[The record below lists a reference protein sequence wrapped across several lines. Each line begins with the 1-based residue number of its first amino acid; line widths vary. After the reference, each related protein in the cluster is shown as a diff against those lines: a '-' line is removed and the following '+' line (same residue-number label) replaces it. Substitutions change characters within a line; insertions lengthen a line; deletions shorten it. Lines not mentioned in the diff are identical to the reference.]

1 MATDTSVGTFKE
13 SHTRSILN
21 GFSWRIIASCTT
33 ILVAYWVTGETET
46 ALKVGGIEFFGKIGI
61 YYLTNVPGRPSQ
73 EGTSGPGLEGAPELK
88 TQWTQRPEGQA

>member
-1 MATDTSVGTFKE
+1 MLCLDHAMATDTSIGTFKE
-13 SHTRSILN
+13 SHTRSILK

-61 YYLTNVPGRPSQ
+61 YYLHERAWQAIPRGHVRTWFGGRS
-73 EGTSGPGLEGAPELK
+73 
-88 TQWTQRPEGQA
+88 